1 MAFSR
6 TGWQTAGGNAK
17 RGVAP
22 QIHTYITTDPAA
34 TVDTAGYFNAN
45 TAYGGVY
52 NDLVIGDLIWRV
64 TLSGSA
70 LSTCGFHVVKD
81 LASGTVD
88 VTNAEAVTVGDSD

>member
-6 TGWQTAGGNAK
+6 TGWQTAGGNSK
-17 RGVAP
+17 RGAAP
-22 QIHTYITTDPAA
+22 QIHTYITEDTAA
-34 TVDTAGYFNAN
+34 TVDSAGYFNGG

-64 TLSGSA
+64 TTSSGA

-81 LASGTVD
+81 KASGTVD
-88 VTNAEAVTVGDSD
+88 VTNAEAVTVGDTD